1 MDGKD
6 FPVISALAN
15 TTNYVARL
23 GIIPY
28 KWPKGNKELEIRK
41 QNGMFRLLKLFML
54 STEVLFMFYQSYH
67 YFRADDI
74 QLFQKIHV
82 FYTTMGIS
90 IVAYNTSLVYRDPT
104 AMHAL
109 VNNLVRICGRFYGMK
124 LMLNFLVIRLSKLHC
139 FL

>member
-1 MDGKD
+1 MDDKAA
-6 FPVISALAN
+6 PVISALAK

-28 KWPKGNKELEIRK
+28 KWPKESKELKLRK
-41 QNGMFRLLKLFML
+41 QSRFFDVLKLSIL
-54 STEVLFMFYQSYH
+54 LIKVLFMFYQSYH

-82 FYTTMGIS
+82 YYTTMGIS
-90 IVAYNTSLVYRDPT
+90 IVAFNTILVYRDPT

-109 VNNLVRICGRFYGMK
+109 VNNLVRICGRFYGMYEINDK
-124 LMLNFLVIRLSKLHC
+124 LLSCCKLRI
-139 FL
+139 